1 MIVVRKNY
9 RRASNSTKQE
19 QQQIYD
25 HLLYCVKTESPIE
38 VLDRFNNLFIRGT
51 GYKDNR
57 IRSALEK
64 IIDADNAELVFPLFF
79 NRCCHIIINRWQMQ
93 PNLRFNIIELS
104 ILIERALPPGGA
116 YSRVSRKLRQ
126 LVKEFH
132 KNEHYTRIQ
141 RLARL
146 IDGSLEPEHRRSH
159 RIEIVTNSVGDLIQ
173 RYPYLHQHCLVAEGS
188 TDEFQ
193 QTVETIQA
201 GIQSSYEFNL
211 SQYITHRV
219 RMAKLIKQ
227 YKAANK
233 TKIPKKL
240 IKRVDNPTLLSD
252 RELDKALRHY
262 MGKVE
267 RNATYYDLSQN
278 FLTHTSQVKTY
289 KAFKS
294 DLYEYI
300 ISGLGSGYHEG
311 NFNQELQQFLGDT
324 LTDFDHRELDEFL
337 TLRTYCQLFKFLV
350 VESKSNTNHDHYLDL
365 VDNLGEVR
373 TIGLLLKLV
382 LLCNR
387 VKPYLEQRFS
397 ILFSRYET
405 VAEDQ
410 APWLVKSLENLQVA
424 FSIHFGQADFSLIQI
439 I

>member
-1 MIVVRKNY
+1 MVRKNY
-9 RRASNSTKQE
+9 RRISNSTRNE

-25 HLLYCVKTESPIE
+25 HLLYCVQTESPREILE
-38 VLDRFNNLFIRGT
+38 RFNNLFIRGT

-57 IRSALEK
+57 IRAALEK
-64 IIDADNAELVFPLFF
+64 IVDADNAELEFPLFF
-79 NRCCHIIINRWQMQ
+79 NRCCHIIVNRWQMQ
-93 PNLRFNIIELS
+93 PNLRFDIIELS
-104 ILIERALPPGGA
+104 VLIERTLPPGGA
-116 YSRVSRKLRQ
+116 YSRVSRQLRQ
-126 LVKEFH
+126 LVKDFQKTE
-132 KNEHYTRIQ
+132 YSVRIQ

-146 IDGSLEPEHRRSH
+146 IDGSLEPEHRRRH

-173 RYPYLHQHCLVAEGS
+173 RYPYLHQHCLLAEGS

-193 QTVETIQA
+193 QTVESIQA
-201 GIQSSYEFNL
+201 GIQSTYELNL

-219 RMAKLIKQ
+219 RMAKLVKQ

-233 TKIPKKL
+233 SKIPKRLVKQ
-240 IKRVDNPTLLSD
+240 VDNPTLLSN
-252 RELDKALRHY
+252 RELDQALRHY

-267 RNATYYDLSQN
+267 QNSSYYDLSQN

-289 KAFKS
+289 KAFKA

-300 ISGLGSGYHEG
+300 ISGVDAGRQGLFSR
-311 NFNQELQQFLGDT
+311 ELQNYLQNT
-324 LTDFDHRELDEFL
+324 LTDFDHREVDEFL

-350 VESKSNTNHDHYLDL
+350 VESKSNTNHEHYLDL
-365 VDNLGEVR
+365 VEQLGEVR

-382 LLCNR
+382 LLCNK

-397 ILFSRYET
+397 ILFSNYEA
-405 VAEDQ
+405 VSEDQ

>member
-1 MIVVRKNY
+1 MVKKSY
-9 RRASNSTKQE
+9 RHLNSTKQE

-25 HLLYCVKTESPIE
+25 HLLYCTKTESPIE
-38 VLDRFNNLFIRGT
+38 ILDRFNNLFIRGT

-57 IRSALEK
+57 IRTALEK
-64 IIDADNAELVFPLFF
+64 IVDAPDAELEFALFF

-93 PNLRFNIIELS
+93 PNLRYEIIELAV
-104 ILIERALPPGGA
+104 LIERALPPGGA
-116 YSRVSRKLRQ
+116 YSRASRKLRQ
-126 LVKEFH
+126 LVKDFLKSEYF
-132 KNEHYTRIQ
+132 TRIQ

-146 IDGSLEPEHRRSH
+146 IDGSLEPEYRRKQH
-159 RIEIVTNSVGDLIQ
+159 IEVVTNSVGDLIQ
-173 RYPYLHQHCLVAEGS
+173 RYPYLHQHCLVTEGS

-201 GIQSSYEFNL
+201 DIQSDYELNL

-219 RMAKLIKQ
+219 RMAKLVKQ
-227 YKAANK
+227 YKAANLK
-233 TKIPKKL
+233 RIPKRL
-240 IKRVDNPTLLSD
+240 IKKIDNPTLLSD
-252 RELDKALRHY
+252 RELDQALRHY

-267 RNATYYDLSQN
+267 RNSTYYDLAKS

-289 KAFKS
+289 KTFKA
-294 DLYEYI
+294 DLFEYL
-300 ISGLGSGYHEG
+300 ISGVDSKYCKQG
-311 NFNQELQQFLGDT
+311 FNHELQEYLHNT
-324 LTDFDHRELDEFL
+324 LTDFDHRKVDEFL

-350 VESKSNTNHDHYLDL
+350 VESKSNTSHQNYLGLVNH
-365 VDNLGEVR
+365 LGEVK
-373 TIGLLLKLV
+373 TIGLLLRLV

-397 ILFSRYET
+397 ILFSSYET

>member
-1 MIVVRKNY
+1 MVRTKY
-9 RRASNSTKQE
+9 RQASNSTKQE

-25 HLLYCVKTESPIE
+25 HFLYCVKTESPREI
-38 VLDRFNNLFIRGT
+38 LDRLNNLFIRGT

-57 IRSALEK
+57 IRTALEK
-64 IIDADNAELVFPLFF
+64 IIDADSAELEFPLFF

-93 PNLRFNIIELS
+93 PNLRFNIIDLA

-126 LVKEFH
+126 LVKDFQ
-132 KNEHYTRIQ
+132 KNEYYTRIQ

-146 IDGSLEPEHRRSH
+146 IDGSLEPDQRRRH
-159 RIEIVTNSVGDLIQ
+159 PIEIVTNSVGDLIQ

-188 TDEFQ
+188 TNEFQ

-201 GIQSSYEFNL
+201 GIQSSYEMNL

-219 RMAKLIKQ
+219 RMAKLVKK

-233 TKIPKKL
+233 NKIPKKL
-240 IKRVDNPTLLSD
+240 ITQVDNPTLLSN

-267 RNATYYDLSQN
+267 QNYSYYDLSQN
-278 FLTHTSQVKTY
+278 FLIHTSQVKTY
-289 KAFKS
+289 KTFKA
-294 DLYEYI
+294 DLHEYI
-300 ISGLGSGYHEG
+300 MSGLGSEYRGGH
-311 NFNQELQQFLGDT
+311 FNHELQNFLGDT

-350 VESKSNTNHDHYLDL
+350 VESKSNTNHEHYLDL
-365 VDNLGEVR
+365 VNHLGEVR

-397 ILFSRYET
+397 ILFSNYES

-410 APWLVKSLENLQVA
+410 APWLIKSLENLQVA

>member
-1 MIVVRKNY
+1 
-9 RRASNSTKQE
+9 
-19 QQQIYD
+19 
-25 HLLYCVKTESPIE
+25 
-38 VLDRFNNLFIRGT
+38 
-51 GYKDNR
+51 
-57 IRSALEK
+57 
-64 IIDADNAELVFPLFF
+64 FPLFF

-93 PNLRFNIIELS
+93 PNLRFNIIELTT
-104 ILIERALPPGGA
+104 LIERALPPGGA

-126 LVKEFH
+126 LVKDFL
-132 KNEHYTRIQ
+132 KTDYFIRIQ

-146 IDGSLEPEHRRSH
+146 IDGSLEPEYRRSR

-201 GIQSSYEFNL
+201 GIQSDYELNL

-219 RMAKLIKQ
+219 RMAKLVKQ
-227 YKAANK
+227 YKAANIN
-233 TKIPKKL
+233 KIPKKL
-240 IKRVDNPTLLSD
+240 IKQVDNPTLLSN
-252 RELDKALRHY
+252 RELDRALRHY

-267 RNATYYDLSQN
+267 RNSTYYDLSQN
-278 FLTHTSQVKTY
+278 FLTHTSQVKNF
-289 KAFKS
+289 KAFKA

-300 ISGLGSGYHEG
+300 ISGIDSGYREG
-311 NFNQELQQFLGDT
+311 DFRHELQQYLGNT
-324 LTDFDHRELDEFL
+324 LTDFDHRGVDEFL

-350 VESKSNTNHDHYLDL
+350 VESKSNNDHQHYLGL
-365 VDNLGEVR
+365 VNYLGEVR
-373 TIGLLLKLV
+373 TIGLLLRLV
-382 LLCNR
+382 LLCNK

-397 ILFSRYET
+397 ILFSSYEA

>member
-1 MIVVRKNY
+1 MVRKSY
-9 RRASNSTKQE
+9 RQIEKSTKRE

-25 HLLYCVKTESPIE
+25 HLLYCVKTESPSEILE
-38 VLDRFNNLFIRGT
+38 RFNNLFIRAT

-57 IRSALEK
+57 IRATLEK
-64 IIDADNAELVFPLFF
+64 IIDANNSESEFPLFF

-93 PNLRFNIIELS
+93 PSLRFSIIELV
-104 ILIERALPPGGA
+104 ILMERTLPPGGA

-126 LVKEFH
+126 LVQDFH
-132 KNEHYTRIQ
+132 QTEHFVRIQ

-146 IDGSLEPEHRRSH
+146 IDGSLEPEHRRNH

-173 RYPYLHQHCLVAEGS
+173 RYPYLHQHCLLTQGS

-193 QTVETIQA
+193 QTVESIRA
-201 GIQSSYEFNL
+201 NIQSSYELNL

-233 TKIPKKL
+233 NKIPKRL
-240 IKRVDNPTLLSD
+240 IKRIDNPTLLSD
-252 RELDKALRHY
+252 RELDRALRQY

-267 RNATYYDLSQN
+267 QNYTYYDLAQN

-289 KAFKS
+289 RAFKS

-300 ISGLGSGYHEG
+300 ISGVDSKYRQG
-311 NFNQELQQFLGDT
+311 NFSHELESYLKDT
-324 LTDFDHRELDEFL
+324 LTDFDLREVNEFL

-350 VESKSNTNHDHYLDL
+350 VESKSNTDHKHYLDL
-365 VDNLGEVR
+365 VEHLGEVK

-382 LLCNR
+382 LLCHK

-397 ILFSRYET
+397 ILFSNYET
-405 VAEDQ
+405 VAEEE
-410 APWLVKSLENLQVA
+410 APWLVQSLENLQVA

>member
-1 MIVVRKNY
+1 MVRKNY
-9 RRASNSTKQE
+9 RQTSNSTKEE

-38 VLDRFNNLFIRGT
+38 ILDRFNDLFIRGT

-57 IRSALEK
+57 IRTALEK
-64 IIDADNAELVFPLFF
+64 IIDADNAELEFPLFF

-93 PNLRFNIIELS
+93 PNLRFKIIDLA

-126 LVKEFH
+126 LVKDFH
-132 KNEHYTRIQ
+132 KNEYYVRIQ

-146 IDGSLEPEHRRSH
+146 IEGSLEPEHRRSH

-173 RYPYLHQHCLVAEGS
+173 RYPYLHQHCLLAEGS

-201 GIQSSYEFNL
+201 GIQSSYELNL

-219 RMAKLIKQ
+219 RMAKLVKQ

-233 TKIPKKL
+233 NKIPKRL
-240 IKRVDNPTLLSD
+240 IKKVDNPTLLSD

-267 RNATYYDLSQN
+267 QNSTYYDLSQN
-278 FLTHTSQVKTY
+278 FLTYTSQVKTY
-289 KAFKS
+289 KAFKG

-300 ISGLGSGYHEG
+300 ISGIASEYRQRHFS
-311 NFNQELQQFLGDT
+311 NELQKFLRDT
-324 LTDFDHRELDEFL
+324 LSDFDHRELDEFL

-350 VESKSNTNHDHYLDL
+350 VESKSNTNHEHYLDL
-365 VDNLGEVR
+365 VNNLGEIK

-382 LLCNR
+382 LLSNK

-397 ILFSRYET
+397 ILFARYET
-405 VAEDQ
+405 VAEHQ

-424 FSIHFGQADFSLIQI
+424 FSIHFGKADFSLIQI